1 MLGIVRSTSS
11 ARSTARMMLMRQ
23 HGRNGTAMK
32 PHMVAESS
40 NGFRLPLTEKH
51 LYSIDDT
58 IADRYNREKENK
70 MYLTF
75 NDYMLLFGYVSVAAF
90 ASYATHEVAGA
101 IRTYLDMNDD

>member
-1 MLGIVRSTSS
+1 
-11 ARSTARMMLMRQ
+11 
-23 HGRNGTAMK
+23 
-32 PHMVAESS
+32 
-40 NGFRLPLTEKH
+40 
-51 LYSIDDT
+51 
-58 IADRYNREKENK
+58 